1 MNENVLKG
9 IAEHLKPVIYNED
22 NYIVQE
28 GKPLGKMLFIT
39 QGIAWTYTTNG
50 SVGTIC
56 DSKWLERGS
65 FCGEELLN
73 GAFKSP
79 FLPDIPISTRTVI
92 SQEQVE
98 AFAIRASDLKSVVV
112 KFWWYFSKKVT
123 CVSQLK
129 QWEHLAASSIQAT
142 WRRHHC
148 AKARGRRLMC
158 CGKNCFK
165 ICCG

>member
-50 SVGTIC
+50 SVGIIC

-79 FLPDIPISTRTVI
+79 FLPDIHISTRTVI

-98 AFAIRASDLKSVVV
+98 AFAIRANDLKSVVV
-112 KFWWYFSKKVT
+112 KFWWHFSEKVT

-129 QWEHLAASSIQAT
+129 QWEHLAACSIQAA